1 MADSKSIRPWNCDGP
16 RADPLQAPAGL
27 NLRGIFLSE
36 SPGNAQHA
44 WLIDSFNLYHAIC
57 SLERGEVASGLRWLN
72 PRELAKRYL
81 KTGEHLEIWYFTAT
95 PYHLKTLDPASLNAH
110 LAYQRALTALRP
122 KVYLETGV
130 FSQEKVMRRDR
141 EGRMT
146 RWSEWREKGT
156 DVSLA
161 LRAVSLA
168 NNQSASTL
176 TIVSGDSDFVPLAKL
191 FKSAFPKTF
200 LRFAFPP
207 GRFSHHLAQL
217 APGSFSLNKHDI
229 IAAKMEN
236 GIRLPSGKQV
246 VCPEAWK

>member
-1 MADSKSIRPWNCDGP
+1 MADSKNIRPWNCDGP
-16 RADPLQAPAGL
+16 RADPLQAPASF

-36 SPGNAQHA
+36 TAGNAQHA
-44 WLIDSFNLYHAIC
+44 WLIDGFNLYHAIC
-57 SLERGEVASGLRWLN
+57 SLERGKVASGLRWLD

-81 KTGEHLEIWYFTAT
+81 QTGECAEIWYFTAI
-95 PYHLKTLDPASLNAH
+95 PYHLKTLDPVSLNAH

-122 KVYLETGV
+122 KVHLETGA

-141 EGRMT
+141 EGRMA

-168 NNQSASTL
+168 SYESVTTL

-191 FKSAFPKTF
+191 FNSTFPKKT

-217 APGSFSLNKHDI
+217 TPDSFSLNKHDI
-229 IAAKMEN
+229 IAARMEN

>member
-1 MADSKSIRPWNCDGP
+1 MADSKNIRPWNCDGQ
-16 RADPLQAPAGL
+16 RADPLQAPASF

-36 SPGNAQHA
+36 STASAQHA
-44 WLIDSFNLYHAIC
+44 WLIDGFNLYHAIC
-57 SLERGEVASGLRWLN
+57 SLERSEVTGGLRWLD
-72 PRELAKRYL
+72 PRELAKRCL
-81 KTGEHLEIWYFTAT
+81 QASERAEIWYFTAT
-95 PYHLKTLDPASLNAH
+95 PYHLKTLDPVSLNAH

-122 KVYLETGV
+122 KVHLETGA

-141 EGRMT
+141 EGRMM

-168 NNQSASTL
+168 NDKSVSAL
-176 TIVSGDSDFVPLAKL
+176 TVVSGDSDFVPLAKL
-191 FKSAFPKTF
+191 FNTTFPSLT

-207 GRFSHHLAQL
+207 GRFSHNLAQL
-217 APGSFSLNKHDI
+217 APASFSLSKHDI
-229 IAAKMEN
+229 VAARMAN